1 MNLKRLMGLARNHFY
16 FTLEILANH
25 IYIINYI
32 LKLDNKSISVNMLK
46 LRAKMLLKIDEVEF
60 GYSSTPVLNDVSLEI
75 GPSQFVSI
83 LGPNGVGKST
93 LIHCINKILTP
104 TGGVVKIDDEDVTK
118 ISLKEMAK
126 KIGYVPYSSSDTF
139 PLTVVDTVL
148 MGRHPHSR
156 WKSLDDDLEK
166 VYDMLKLM
174 GIENLAMRN
183 FNELSAGQHQ
193 KVMLAR
199 GLVQEPKILLLD
211 EPTSNLDIRHQ
222 LEVTKILRNLSHEK
236 GIAVIIISHDLNI
249 AAKYSDSMILMHQGT
264 IHSVGIPSEVITEEN
279 LRTVYGVETEVILD
293 DGRPHII
300 LKDSVDAIEGN
311 RPKESFDAIP
321 ESIRVDV

>member
-1 MNLKRLMGLARNHFY
+1 LPKIIFY
-16 FTLEILANH
+16 LELEILANH
-25 IYIINYI
+25 IYIINHI
-32 LKLDNKSISVNMLK
+32 LKLDYKSILINISK
-46 LRAKMLLKIDEVEF
+46 SRAKMLLKIDEVEF

-104 TGGVVKIDDEDVTK
+104 TGGVVKIDGEDVTK

-166 VYDMLKLM
+166 VYETLKLM
-174 GIENLAMRN
+174 GIEDLAMRN

-249 AAKYSDSMILMHQGT
+249 AAKYSDSMILMHNGT
-264 IHSVGIPSEVITEEN
+264 IHSVGEPRNVITEEN
-279 LRTVYGVETEVILD
+279 LRTVYGVDSEVISD

-300 LKDSVDAIEGN
+300 LKDSINASESNGSGKSFNAIS
-311 RPKESFDAIP
+311 ESVRA
-321 ESIRVDV
+321 DV